1 MFAFLPKLALAWL
14 PLASATSP
22 TAPPQGAAASALAEG
37 VERCTLPEGSLL
49 SCHIQIPCGPGPKGV
64 AFSPDSA
71 QVWVSLLGGPPSLE
85 VYSVT
90 TGEKIKTLTLGE
102 NGAVEVVFSHDGTTA
117 FASQME
123 TASVYEVNTQTFE
136 IGPQHSTRS
145 TWSKVVTSSLDDRWL
160 FVSNWI
166 GNDVSRIDRMGEEPT
181 RRIATA
187 ETPRGLY
194 LTRDGEQ
201 LYVASFGAGKLQR
214 VNTDTQQVEDLY
226 QGGVLRHLVGDESGD
241 ALFISDMRRGQI
253 LRHTLSTNS
262 TSVLASTDAN
272 PNTIDLSPDGRILAV
287 SCRGRNNRISYYQP
301 GPEWGSILLFD
312 TSSGRKLD
320 ALVGG
325 NQPTGLDISPDGRWL
340 AYTDLLD
347 NQVTLVQLPESP
359 VLLSGN
365 GGRSDLYRS
374 EMRKP

>member
-1 MFAFLPKLALAWL
+1 
-14 PLASATSP
+14 
-22 TAPPQGAAASALAEG
+22 
-37 VERCTLPEGSLL
+37 
-49 SCHIQIPCGPGPKGV
+49 
-64 AFSPDSA
+64 
-71 QVWVSLLGGPPSLE
+71 
-85 VYSVT
+85 
-90 TGEKIKTLTLGE
+90 
-102 NGAVEVVFSHDGTTA
+102 
-117 FASQME
+117 
-123 TASVYEVNTQTFE
+123 
-136 IGPQHSTRS
+136 
-145 TWSKVVTSSLDDRWL
+145 
-160 FVSNWI
+160 
-166 GNDVSRIDRMGEEPT
+166 
-181 RRIATA
+181 
-187 ETPRGLY
+187 
-194 LTRDGEQ
+194 
-201 LYVASFGAGKLQR
+201 
-214 VNTDTQQVEDLY
+214 VEDLY
-226 QGGVLRHLVGDESGD
+226 QGGVLRHLVGDESRD

-253 LRHTLSTNS
+253 LRHTLSTRS

-287 SCRGRNNRISYYQP
+287 SCRGRNNRNSYYQP
-301 GPEWGSILLFD
+301 GPEWGSVLLFD